1 MLQAKGPAVQRLGGK
16 STQENSENKYNSL
29 WQEQS
34 VTGGVRRE
42 IGWGHIM
49 NLDSISRTVGS
60 NIIRFAC

>member
-1 MLQAKGPAVQRLGGK
+1 MLQAEEPAVQRPGGK
-16 STQENSENKYNSL
+16 STQENFENKYNSL

-34 VTGGVRRE
+34 VIGGVRRG